1 MNRIKKG
8 ITTMS
13 GISTNRSNITL
24 PAEVSAEIIQKAQDA
39 SAVMQLARKIALP
52 GRGLSIPVIAGDP
65 EAGWVAETAAKPVSN
80 PSLSTKTMTPYKL
93 AVIVPFSD
101 EFARDASALYD
112 ALVERLPGALAKK
125 FDSTVFSGTAPGSGF
140 DVLTSCTAQ
149 SIDVDASG
157 NGGFYSALV
166 AADADIASAGYD
178 MNGFAFSPQARGEML
193 SALDKDG
200 RPIFINNVSEGA
212 VPRLL
217 GQPVLY
223 SRGLYAA
230 GSASTTGQD
239 AVPDLLGVAG
249 DWTKALYGTV
259 EGVKIDISNQAT
271 LTIASN
277 PVNLWEHNMF
287 AVKAEIEV
295 GFVADTY
302 AFNRIVRTH
311 SA

>member
-1 MNRIKKG
+1 MAG
-8 ITTMS
+8 IN
-13 GISTNRSNITL
+13 TNRTNITL
-24 PAEVSAEIIQKAQDA
+24 PTEVSAEIIQKAQDS
-39 SAVMQLARKIALP
+39 SAVMQLARRIVLP
-52 GRGLSIPVIAGDP
+52 GRGLSIQVIAGDP
-65 EAGWVAETAAKPVSN
+65 EAGWVAETNAKPVSN

-125 FDSTVFSGTAPGSGF
+125 FDNTVFNGSAPGSGF

-149 SIDVDASG
+149 SIDVNASG
-157 NGGFYSALV
+157 VGGFYSAVV
-166 AADADIASAGYD
+166 AADIDIASGGYD

-200 RPIFINNVSEGA
+200 RPIFINNVSEGT

-217 GQPVLY
+217 GQPVMY

-230 GSASTTGQD
+230 GNASGTGV
-239 AVPDLLGVAG
+239 AAKPDLLGVAG

-259 EGVKIDISNQAT
+259 EGVKIDISNEAT
-271 LTIASN
+271 LTIGTSA
-277 PVNLWEHNMF
+277 VNLWEHNMF

-295 GFVADTY
+295 GFVADTD

-311 SA
+311 VE